1 MNNAFARLI
10 RCRPG
15 KSARKCQRDEGNAS
29 LGAQSA
35 PNLLHPPVDSLHS
48 IDFSAD
54 KAAPFLL
61 TLELEGVK
69 TTSFFDSF

>member
-1 MNNAFARLI
+1 LLASFVAGPEN
-10 RCRPG
+10 PP
-15 KSARKCQRDEGNAS
+15 ENAS
-29 LGAQSA
+29 ATREMQAWSAQSA
-35 PNLLHPPVDSLHS
+35 PNLWHPPVDSLHS

-54 KAAPFLL
+54 RAAPFLL